1 MEADWEFEI
10 GDGAPVIDA
19 RWDGLVD
26 LRADPAL
33 SRTLPEAADFPAL
46 AACLARL
53 NAPASPVWTSK
64 CDLWLALEPADFD
77 ADELDAPPGSSTH
90 GMACYIDLLPRA
102 ADAWSDPA
110 QAEAASRSLRN
121 DLSQAPLRC
130 CRTDLVIRRAIVGP
144 DSGRGSDQ
152 HHLGITAY
160 ITACGPT
167 PSAAKAALAAA
178 LAAFAAA
185 LCPAQTLQ

>member
-10 GDGAPVIDA
+10 GGDAPVIDA
-19 RWDGLVD
+19 QWDGLVD
-26 LRADPAL
+26 LRTDPAL
-33 SRTLPEAADFPAL
+33 AWSLPEAADLPAL
-46 AACLARL
+46 AACLVHL

-64 CDLWLALEPADFD
+64 CDFWPELDPADFD
-77 ADELDAPPGSSTH
+77 AGELGAPPGSSTH
-90 GMACYIDLLPRA
+90 GAACYIDLLPRTSA
-102 ADAWSDPA
+102 GPDPD
-110 QAEAASRSLRN
+110 QAEAASRSLCN
-121 DLSQAPLRC
+121 DLSHAPLRC
-130 CRTDLVIRRAIVGP
+130 CRVDLVIRRAIFGP
-144 DSGRGSDQ
+144 GSGRGAGQ

-167 PSAAKAALAAA
+167 PSASKAALGAA